1 MNMPDMR
8 CSEISKW
15 EGEVGFMEQKRLKII
30 WKQLDQGLIKIDL
43 KYDNNNICIN
53 PTIIG

>member
-1 MNMPDMR
+1 MNIPDMR